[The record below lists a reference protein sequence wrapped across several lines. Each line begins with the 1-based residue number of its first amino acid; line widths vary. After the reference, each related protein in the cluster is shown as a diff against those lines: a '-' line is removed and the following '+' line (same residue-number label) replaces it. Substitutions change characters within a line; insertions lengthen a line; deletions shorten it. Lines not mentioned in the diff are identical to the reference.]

1 MQNTFRRLLLLLVF
15 PCNFTK
21 MTTANSVLKTS
32 DEYSLPTNI
41 SLRITVQVN
50 HFFLGSINC
59 QSMFSFIYNSCL
71 LPEAATGVEMFI
83 GKGALKNSVNL
94 TGNCL
99 CCSLFLINL
108 EAWQLFRRTSVND
121 CFCTAL
127 AQLTVTYSFYFIFS
141 TYRSS
146 HRRCSVKKV
155 FLEILQ
161 NTCNFIEKETLAQ
174 VFSC

>member
-127 AQLTVTYSFYFIFS
+127 APLAYLS
-141 TYRSS
+141 
-146 HRRCSVKKV
+146 
-155 FLEILQ
+155 ILLYIQ
-161 NTCNFIEKETLAQ
+161 HL
-174 VFSC
+174 